1 MASSLPSSLRSLRYP
16 LGTFMELD
24 PNTIIIEQRQRQSD
38 LNITPEFVS
47 SIKKKVIHPIVLR
60 KLDDQII
67 LVVGERRLTAMKT
80 ANINPIIENEHFRF
94 FDNLPSLEAKII
106 ELEENVKRD
115 DLSWRDRTRSYSELH
130 SLLAQSNPNWTI
142 PKTCDSINVSLVTLN
157 RYLVVAKHLD
167 NPTIAHADGI
177 IQAYGILQSIAERR
191 AVVAVGNITNIGREI
206 FAPQGPQLDPHLDPG
221 PNYDENNENSP
232 NSHTPSWSGNSPT
245 MGTPTPQSQ
254 PDPTNNPNFP
264 TPVDI
269 DSILNIDFQSWIASY
284 SGDKFTFIHCD
295 FPYDVQYQN
304 YAHSVTSSREDYNH
318 AGFFPLLETLLNN
331 LDKIASY
338 SSHLMIWFGMEF
350 YQKTKSR
357 LEEAGLFVHAHPF
370 IWLKS
375 DNAGII
381 PGRDNIYP
389 RRIYETAFLCTRG
402 RRPLVSSKANAYSAP
417 TPSSAIHSS
426 QKSIPML
433 HHFFSML
440 IDETTTVLDP
450 TVGSG
455 SAIIAAEDMKAASVV
470 GLEIDPDYAKAA
482 NAAVNRA
489 RALRSIA
496 Q

>member
-94 FDNLPSLEAKII
+94 FDNLPPLEAKII

-130 SLLAQSNPNWTI
+130 TLLSQSNPNWTI
-142 PKTCDSINVSLVTLN
+142 PKTCDSINVGLVTLN

-167 NPTIAHADGI
+167 NPAIAHADGI

-206 FAPQGPQLDPHLDPG
+206 FAPISQGPEDDRTRSNPINDLNRSNPINHIDNVETYSPSFQPPTENTVVDRNLDRNHD
-221 PNYDENNENSP
+221 N
-232 NSHTPSWSGNSPT
+232 
-245 MGTPTPQSQ
+245 PTP
-254 PDPTNNPNFP
+254 
-264 TPVDI
+264 
-269 DSILNIDFQSWIASY
+269 ILNIDFQSWIADY

-318 AGFFPLLETLLNN
+318 AGFFPLLDILLNN

-350 YQKTKSR
+350 YQKTKFR

-417 TPSSAIHSS
+417 TPSSTIHSS
-426 QKSIPML
+426 QKSIPVL

-450 TVGSG
+450 TCGSG

-470 GLEIDPDYAKAA
+470 GLEIDSDYAKAA

-489 RALRSIA
+489 RALRSMT